1 MKLELGS
8 EKRFFDFI
16 KGLNEEDIIALISH
30 TDLDG
35 ITAARVTNEV
45 IDADIVKF
53 VNYEDLAQPLVDEL
67 QAKGVTK
74 IIFTDLFIG
83 KSEFLLALERF
94 AHILI
99 IDHHLSQK
107 DWNSSKTVFLKGEDG
122 YCAGYLCYRL
132 FSQIQSLESLD
143 WLVAC
148 SCVSD
153 YCHIKTADWLSR
165 VYETYDDTYQQEG
178 LYVRRSGPLW
188 DLQETLSLA
197 IIYHKD
203 RQQGLNT
210 VFSSLGKTYGDIGAL
225 RDHALEVKQE
235 INRLV
240 NLYMKE
246 RVSFPGGYLF
256 LFTPRFPC
264 GSMVSTIVSAQDID
278 KIIITVRP
286 DPELDYYHVS
296 VRRQDK
302 QQNMSDFLKRLLL
315 GLEDS
320 DGGGHVPAA
329 GGHFLKKDLAEF
341 KRRLGIKA

>member
-1 MKLELGS
+1 MKFEIGD
-8 EKRFFDFI
+8 EKRFLDFI
-16 KGLNEEDIIALISH
+16 KGINDNDKVALISH

-35 ITAARVTNEV
+35 ITAARVANEV
-45 IDADIVKF
+45 IGADIVTF
-53 VNYEDLAQPLVDEL
+53 VNYEELAQPLVDEL
-67 QAKGVTK
+67 RSAGVTK

-83 KSEFLLALERF
+83 KAEFLHALEDF

-107 DWNSSKTVFLKGEDG
+107 DWNSNRTVFLKSEDG

-132 FSQIQSLESLD
+132 FSHLQSLEALD

-148 SCVSD
+148 ACVAD
-153 YCHIKTADWLSR
+153 YCHIKTAEWLSR
-165 VYETYDDTYQQEG
+165 VYAGYGDVFEQKG
-178 LYVRRSGPLW
+178 LYVRTEGPLW

-197 IIYHKD
+197 IIYWKD
-203 RQQGLNT
+203 RKRGLNT
-210 VFSSLGKTYGDIGAL
+210 VFSSIGKKYGDIGPL
-225 RDHALEVKQE
+225 KEHAADVKKE

-240 NLYMKE
+240 ELYKKE
-246 RVSFPGGYLF
+246 RISFPGGYFF

-264 GSMVSTIVSAQDID
+264 GSMVSTIVSAQEVD
-278 KIIITVRP
+278 KIVITARP

-302 QQNMSDFLKRLLL
+302 KQSMNDFLKKLLE

-329 GGHFLKKDLAEF
+329 GGHFLKKDLSEVE
-341 KRRLGIKA
+341 KRLGIGA